1 MKNTFAE
8 RLKTVMDFYD
18 IKQAELSE
26 VTKVPKSAI
35 SQYLSGEFIPRPK
48 RVALL
53 ANFFGVTEEWLMG
66 YDVPFEINPVAKY
79 RHLPDLDIFSD
90 EYAHSTENN
99 RSVTEESNDDIL
111 KKYPKL
117 KPIPEMRK
125 VPLLGAVAC
134 GKPIYKEENEWISL
148 PADIKADFCLRCEGD
163 SMIDARINDG
173 DIVFIKACPE
183 VENGQI
189 AAVSIDNEVTLKR
202 VFYYPEKNKL
212 VLYPEN
218 KAYEPFVYMNEELN
232 DIRILGKAV
241 VFLSKAK

>member
-1 MKNTFAE
+1 MTIGK
-8 RLKTVMDFYD
+8 R
-18 IKQAELSE
+18 IKDLRTSLDMTQDELAKL
-26 VTKVPKSAI
+26 TGYKSRSSI
-35 SQYLSGEFIPRPK
+35 QKIESGERDITQSTIAAFAK
-48 RVALL
+48 ALK
-53 ANFFGVTEEWLMG
+53 VTPSVIMG
-66 YDVPFEINPVAKY
+66 WE
-79 RHLPDLDIFSD
+79 
-90 EYAHSTENN
+90 ENN
-99 RSVTEESNDDIL
+99 ENNTAPDYSNIKGIMPL
-111 KKYPKL
+111 
-117 KPIPEMRK
+117 PEMRK

-134 GKPIYKEENEWISL
+134 GKPIYREENEWISL

-232 DIRILGKAV
+232 DVRILGRAV
-241 VFLSKAK
+241 MFLSSVK

>member
-1 MKNTFAE
+1 MTIGK
-8 RLKTVMDFYD
+8 R
-18 IKQAELSE
+18 IKDLRTSLGMTQDELAKL
-26 VTKVPKSAI
+26 TGYKSRSSI
-35 SQYLSGEFIPRPK
+35 QKIESGERDITQSTIAAFAK
-48 RVALL
+48 ALK
-53 ANFFGVTEEWLMG
+53 VTPSVIMG
-66 YDVPFEINPVAKY
+66 WE
-79 RHLPDLDIFSD
+79 
-90 EYAHSTENN
+90 ENN
-99 RSVTEESNDDIL
+99 KNNTAPDYSNIKGIMPL
-111 KKYPKL
+111 
-117 KPIPEMRK
+117 PEMRK
-125 VPLLGAVAC
+125 VPLLGAIAC
-134 GKPIYKEENEWISL
+134 GEPIYREEDEWISL
-148 PADIKADFCLRCEGD
+148 PNDIKADFCLRCQGD

-241 VFLSKAK
+241 VFLSRAK